1 MDFQQFKILHSE
13 TIMYYQVVE
22 HDLKLIYAYMRK
34 GDVGDNLDMVET
46 KTLGQMI
53 DMLKILDNEDG
64 KPNISSGDYNYLK
77 QLSKNR
83 NHWAHK
89 VFTEFMYED
98 NFMYSNEYER
108 QCQKLQKDH
117 DRLSVVFRNVEKVR
131 IRLCSEVYRRYNYVF
146 P

>member
-34 GDVGDNLDMVET
+34 GDAGDNLDMVET

-131 IRLCSEVYRRYNYVF
+131 IRLCSEVYRR
-146 P
+146 

>member
-89 VFTEFMYED
+89 VFTEFMYEE
-98 NFMYSNEYER
+98 NFIYSREYEK
-108 QCQKLQKDH
+108 QSKKLIKDH
-117 DRLSVVFRNVEKVR
+117 DRLEVVYKNVEKVR
-131 IRLCSEVYRRYNYVF
+131 IRLCSEVYRR
-146 P
+146 

>member
-131 IRLCSEVYRRYNYVF
+131 IRLCSEVYRR
-146 P
+146 

>member
-89 VFTEFMYED
+89 VFTEFMYEE
-98 NFMYSNEYER
+98 NFIYSREYEK
-108 QCQKLQKDH
+108 QSQKLIKDH
-117 DRLSVVFRNVEKVR
+117 DRLEVVYKNVEKVR
-131 IRLCSEVYRRYNYVF
+131 IRLCSEVYRR
-146 P
+146 

>member
-64 KPNISSGDYNYLK
+64 KPNISSGDCNYLK

-131 IRLCSEVYRRYNYVF
+131 IRLCSEVYRR
-146 P
+146 

>member
-89 VFTEFMYED
+89 VFTVFMYED

-131 IRLCSEVYRRYNYVF
+131 IRLCSKVYRR
-146 P
+146 

>member
-117 DRLSVVFRNVEKVR
+117 NRLSVVFRNVEKVR
-131 IRLCSEVYRRYNYVF
+131 IRLCSEVYRR
-146 P
+146 

>member
-64 KPNISSGDYNYLK
+64 KPSISSGDYNYLK

-131 IRLCSEVYRRYNYVF
+131 IRLCSEVYRR
-146 P
+146 

>member
-131 IRLCSEVYRRYNYVF
+131 IRLCSKVYRR
-146 P
+146 

>member
-34 GDVGDNLDMVET
+34 GDVYDNLDSVET

-53 DMLKILDNEDG
+53 DMLKDLDNEDG

-89 VFTEFMYED
+89 VFTEFMYEE
-98 NFMYSNEYER
+98 NFLYSSEYEK

-117 DRLSVVFRNVEKVR
+117 DRLSVVYKNVEKVR
-131 IRLCSEVYRRYNYVF
+131 IRLCSEVYRR
-146 P
+146 